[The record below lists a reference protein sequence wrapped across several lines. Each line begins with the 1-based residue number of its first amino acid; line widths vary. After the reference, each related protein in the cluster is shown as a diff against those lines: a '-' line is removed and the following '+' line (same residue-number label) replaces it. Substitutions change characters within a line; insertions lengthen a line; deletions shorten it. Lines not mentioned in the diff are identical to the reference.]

1 VVDGVVLSA
10 ANPYWILW
18 WATTGLAYIN
28 LARTLGI
35 AGLTAFFVGHILSDY
50 VWYGFVSVLVAKGRE
65 RISDRSYRWLVGI
78 CAAVLVGFGI
88 LFITAG
94 VVGIEN

>member
-1 VVDGVVLSA
+1 MDGAVLSA
-10 ANPYWILW
+10 ANPYWVLW

-50 VWYGFVSVLVAKGRE
+50 TWYGFVSVLVAKGRK
-65 RISDRSYRWLVGI
+65 RISDRFYRWLVGV
-78 CAAVLVGFGI
+78 CAAVLVCFGVMFMVAGFSGI
-88 LFITAG
+88 GT
-94 VVGIEN
+94 